1 MVKKFSEQTR
11 ERAHEL
17 ARRMG
22 QSPDIE
28 HYMTAVLEALDK
40 LEAWIRQLEDGR

>member
-11 ERAHEL
+11 ERAREL
-17 ARRMG
+17 AQNMG
-22 QSPDIE
+22 QSPDVE

-40 LEAWIRQLEDGR
+40 LEAWIRQIEDGR